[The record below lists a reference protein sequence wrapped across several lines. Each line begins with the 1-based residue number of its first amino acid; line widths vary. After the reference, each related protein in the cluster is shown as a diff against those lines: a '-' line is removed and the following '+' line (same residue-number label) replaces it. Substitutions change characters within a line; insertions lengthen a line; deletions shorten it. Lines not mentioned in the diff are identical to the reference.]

1 MSYKLQVF
9 NQENEK
15 SNTWFLNKPEM
26 LIWLNHLLDNQKSNE
41 IIIIEKSELK

>member
-9 NQENEK
+9 NQENGN

-26 LIWLNHLLDNQKSNE
+26 LIWLNHLLDKQKSNE
-41 IIIIEKSELK
+41 VILIEKR